1 MRLWGVAAWYSGNSS
16 NRQTTGLLTCEGPYA
31 YTRNPRY
38 LGNLLMGL
46 GGCAL
51 AGLPQC
57 YWIYAIVWWLIHGPI
72 VASEEYH
79 LRERFGDAY
88 VDYCKR
94 VPRFLGK
101 LSPRARL
108 STQLSS
114 LKWSSAVRA
123 EASTIGGWW
132 ALGWWLQAWRLFRL
146 GSIGWTGLLV
156 PLLQAS
162 LLYAALLYALRKR
175 ASNG

>member
-57 YWIYAIVWWLIHGPI
+57 YWLSALLWWLIHGPI
-72 VASEEYH
+72 VASEEH
-79 LRERFGDAY
+79 LLRGRFGRAY
-88 VDYCKR
+88 EDYCR
-94 VPRFLGK
+94 LVPRFLGRAAAGPP
-101 LSPRARL
+101 LSE
-108 STQLSS
+108 QLRS
-114 LKWSSAVRA
+114 LRWSPAMRA
-123 EASTIGGWW
+123 EASTIGGWL
-132 ALGWWLQAWRLFRL
+132 ALGWWLQAWRLYRL
-146 GSIGWTGLLV
+146 GLIGWTGLLT
-156 PLLQAS
+156 PLLQAG
-162 LLYAALLYALRKR
+162 LAYAALLFALRKR
-175 ASNG
+175 S